1 MTKSKTPLPFAWIV
15 YKLTV
20 TSTAG
25 QTMERAIPMA
35 ATKTSD
41 GYSVNI
47 TPISDTERDAT
58 AAVRILIIDW
68 DKNNPDDTKK
78 AYIDIGNA
86 YVLLNESANTVASMY
101 FEDTK
106 LDKNV
111 HVTGAAQT
119 DPTEIIAKI
128 TNKKKALHTSQ
139 KTLKKEWLEW
149 LRKTKQND
157 NYDAIAHFAFLRVI
171 TGYSVLSD
179 GGNSDM
185 LSHIYNN
192 NPSFTAQWWENAVAF
207 ARTIVTVDETTQ
219 GMEAVQ
225 DSVGVLALQ
234 MAGKTYPTGGHERH
248 EQRGLCC
255 VRAYSSMGD
264 CDFMALT
271 LGSMYE
277 MLQNAFKEDQT
288 AFSKTSFASK
298 IIRRWAKVY
307 GSYFT
312 MHGEVTKDISTG
324 KADGGTDLNVMAHA
338 FGIIARRG
346 ANTNPLN
353 LKGGLL
359 CESTLRNLCTPLPPQ
374 CTNPGYGTL
383 PVLDH
388 ARYVNVMAAY
398 SGSAGYL
405 TNMPGNGKRVPL
417 DKLLDG
423 SNTLTPFKFTRTG
436 EFEALD
442 DNPIVCICF
451 ETATAFL
458 DEYLSI

>member
-1 MTKSKTPLPFAWIV
+1 
-15 YKLTV
+15 
-20 TSTAG
+20 
-25 QTMERAIPMA
+25 MA
-35 ATKTSD
+35 ATKTHD
-41 GYSVNI
+41 GYSVEI
-47 TPISDTERDAT
+47 TPISDTEKDAE
-58 AAVRILIIDW
+58 AVVRILIIDW
-68 DKNNPDDTKK
+68 DKNNPDDTNK

-86 YVLLNESANTVASMY
+86 YVMLNEEAETVASMY

-106 LDKNV
+106 LDKTI
-111 HVTGAAQT
+111 HVTGAMQT
-119 DPTEIIAKI
+119 DPKEIIAKI
-128 TNKKKALHTSQ
+128 TSKKKALDTSQ
-139 KTLKKEWLEW
+139 KTLRKEWLQW
-149 LRKTKQND
+149 LHKTKQD
-157 NYDAIAHFAFLRVI
+157 DGYDAIAHFAFLRVI

-179 GGNSDM
+179 DGNNDM
-185 LSHIYNN
+185 LSHLHDN
-192 NPSFTAQWWENAVAF
+192 NPAFTAQWWENAVAF
-207 ARTIVTVDETTQ
+207 ACTIVTVDETT
-219 GMEAVQ
+219 ENIETVQ

-234 MAGKTYPTGGHERH
+234 MAGKTYPVGGHEKH

-277 MLQNAFKEDQT
+277 MLQNAFKKDQS

-298 IIRRWAKVY
+298 IIRRWSKVY

-312 MHGEVTKDISTG
+312 MHGEVTEDISTG
-324 KADGGTDLNVMAHA
+324 NADGGADLNVMAHA

-346 ANTNPLN
+346 AKTNPLN

-359 CESTLRNLCTPLPPQ
+359 CESTLRNLCTALPPQ

-388 ARYVNVMAAY
+388 SRYVNVMAAY
-398 SGSAGYL
+398 SATAGYL
-405 TNMPGNGKRVPL
+405 TNMPGKGIRVPL

-423 SNTLTPFKFTRTG
+423 SHTLSPFKFTRTG
-436 EFEALD
+436 EFEVLD

-451 ETATAFL
+451 ETATEFL
-458 DEYLSI
+458 DNYLSI